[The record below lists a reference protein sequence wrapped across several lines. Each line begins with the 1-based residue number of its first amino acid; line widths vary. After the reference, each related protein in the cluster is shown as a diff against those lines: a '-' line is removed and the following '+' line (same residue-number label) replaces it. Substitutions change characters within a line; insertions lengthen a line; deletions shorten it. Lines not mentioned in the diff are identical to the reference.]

1 MAVLTGGV
9 RIALVCPHSWS
20 ARGGIQTHV
29 AGLARALRE
38 RGIEADILA
47 PADGPV
53 DLAGFVP
60 LGRTIGIPDNGSV
73 TRIALSPLAAR
84 RTWQRIAAGGYSL
97 VHLHDPMLPAVALTA
112 LLTARLPLVGTFHMY
127 ADEPGWYRRFGPL
140 CRRALARLD
149 ARIAVSEAARLHV
162 ARSCPGDYRII
173 PNGVDTAAYAGPP
186 AAGGGP
192 GRIVF
197 VGRPHPRKG
206 LPVLLEAFSRLPGS
220 PVLDLVGVSAAELAA
235 TPGLAR
241 DAAARVRAQGVVEDA
256 ERVRLLHSADLV
268 CAPSLRGE
276 SFGIVLVEGM
286 AAGRPVVASAIPGYV
301 DVLPED
307 CGRLVP
313 PGDAPALARALAGL
327 LADAPLRLRM
337 GEAGRAAA
345 QRYDWSLV
353 CDQIVAAYEPLL
365 AAALVRRARAGL
377 TPGGRGPRG
386 ARAVGARRPP
396 SRR

>member
-1 MAVLTGGV
+1 MGALTRGT

-20 ARGGIQTHV
+20 APGGIQTHV
-29 AGLARALRE
+29 AGLARTLRA

-47 PADGPV
+47 PANGPV
-53 DLAGFVP
+53 DLPGFVP
-60 LGRTIGIPDNGSV
+60 LGPAIAIPDNGSV

-84 RTWQRIAAGGYSL
+84 RTWRRIATGGYSL

-112 LLTARLPLVGTFHMY
+112 LLTARVPLVGTFHMY

-149 ARIAVSEAARLHV
+149 ARIAVSEAARFHV

-173 PNGVDTAAYAGPP
+173 PNGLDTAAYAGPL

-197 VGRPHPRKG
+197 VGRPDPRKG
-206 LPVLLEAFSRLPGS
+206 LQVLLHAFSRLPGA
-220 PVLDLVGVSAAELAA
+220 PALDLVGVSAAELAA
-235 TPGLAR
+235 TPGLALS
-241 DAAARVRAQGVVEDA
+241 AAGRARAHGVVDDA
-256 ERVRLLHSADLV
+256 ERVRLLHAADIV

-301 DVLPED
+301 DVLPDD

-313 PGDAPALARALAGL
+313 PGDAAGLARALAGL
-327 LADAPLRLRM
+327 LADGPLRRRM

-345 QRYDWSLV
+345 QRYDWSHV
-353 CDQIVAAYEPLL
+353 GDQNAAVYEPLL
-365 AAALVRRARAGL
+365 AAALIRRARAADA
-377 TPGGRGPRG
+377 RAPRG
-386 ARAVGARRPP
+386 ARAAGARRRP